1 MNPKQIDALARI
13 IWDYMKLNQQ
23 LRPAD
28 CILVFGSHD
37 PRVATYGA
45 ELFLRRLAPLILF
58 SGKRG
63 GLTRKWSKTEAEKFA
78 QIAIRAG
85 VPRSRILIEK
95 EATNS
100 GENVLFTKRLLEKR
114 GLNPGSFLVVQKP
127 YMERRTWATFKKVW
141 PRKKIIVTSPPI
153 SFEDYPNRSIS
164 KRDVIAIMLSDLQK
178 IALYPQKGFQIPQR
192 IPKKVLDC
200 YRQLVKLGYTEH
212 LVREKNLHLGPYLLA
227 SNAGRQPGLAVS
239 RAASLAPESNVS
251 TKVTM
256 ATKKHNPKQRTRTTK
271 RTSKSADRVKSAT
284 KPNPSVDA
292 PKLHA
297 SLDPDLRILKPPQA
311 EEAAALDREE
321 SQGRSAGQSGSLQG
335 LSDLPEAAP
344 ESVDELLEEGN
355 SFEAGVVEGVEDAP
369 DADQGEVRTHE
380 VPEDDVPEEY
390 LDNEP

>member
-13 IWDYMKLNQQ
+13 IWDYMKLNQK
-23 LRPAD
+23 LTPAD

-37 PRVATYGA
+37 PRVATCGA
-45 ELFLRRLAPLILF
+45 ELFLRRLAPLSLF

-63 GLTRKWSKTEAEKFA
+63 GLTQKWSKTEAEKFA

-85 VPRSRILIEK
+85 VPRSKILIEK
-95 EATNS
+95 EATNT

-114 GLNPGSFLVVQKP
+114 GLNAGSFLVVQKP

-212 LVREKNLHLGPYLLA
+212 LVREG
-227 SNAGRQPGLAVS
+227 S
-239 RAASLAPESNVS
+239 R
-251 TKVTM
+251 
-256 ATKKHNPKQRTRTTK
+256 
-271 RTSKSADRVKSAT
+271 
-284 KPNPSVDA
+284 
-292 PKLHA
+292 
-297 SLDPDLRILKPPQA
+297 I
-311 EEAAALDREE
+311 
-321 SQGRSAGQSGSLQG
+321 
-335 LSDLPEAAP
+335 
-344 ESVDELLEEGN
+344 
-355 SFEAGVVEGVEDAP
+355 
-369 DADQGEVRTHE
+369 
-380 VPEDDVPEEY
+380 VPI
-390 LDNEP
+390 

>member
-1 MNPKQIDALARI
+1 MNSKRIDALAKSV
-13 IWDYMKLNQQ
+13 WDYMKLNQTPT
-23 LRPAD
+23 PAD
-28 CILVFGSHD
+28 CILVFGSND

-63 GLTRKWSKTEAEKFA
+63 GLTQKWKKTEAEKFA

-85 VPRSRILIEK
+85 VPRSKILIER
-95 EATNS
+95 EATNT
-100 GENVLFTKRLLEKR
+100 GENVLFTKRLLEKQ

-141 PRKKIIVTSPPI
+141 PRKKIIVSSPPI

-212 LVREKNLHLGPYLLA
+212 LVREKNLRLGPYLLA
-227 SNAGRQPGLAVS
+227 SNSGRQPGIAVS
-239 RAASLAPESNVS
+239 KAAVLAPESNVS

-256 ATKKHNPKQRTRTTK
+256 ATKKHNPKQRTRTPKTA
-271 RTSKSADRVKSAT
+271 SKSAVRAKSAT
-284 KPNPSVDA
+284 KPNPAADA
-292 PKLHA
+292 PKLHS
-297 SLDPDLRILKPPQA
+297 SLDPDLPILKLPQA

-335 LSDLPEAAP
+335 LSDLPSAAS
-344 ESVDELLEEGN
+344 ESVDELIEEGN
-355 SFEAGVVEGVEDAP
+355 SFEAGIVKGVEDAP

-380 VPEDDVPEEY
+380 VTEDDVPEEY